1 MRKIVAVRLEND
13 TTINIIANVK
23 KPEEARNLAAKHFA
37 RLIGDKN
44 YEITNSSKIIS
55 SEDWEQ
61 SRVSTSQNGNK
72 LYKVAFYLN
81 NVTQCIDI
89 SAVSVKS
96 AYNNVKIKFGIEE
109 NLFMIIY
116 DTTQSIK
123 KKSAMEQA
131 NIIYRNGAEIGNL
144 LRITANKVKVT
155 DELNLAKPAIVILL
169 SMIKDNYTG
178 KYKITESELIS
189 TIACLI
195 YFNEPYTTTQD
206 IINGKED
213 ISDID
218 MMLFLLN
225 ILKEQIYN
233 YKRFEEQ
240 NKSKAE
246 KVSNH

>member
-13 TTINIIANVK
+13 TIINIVANVN

-37 RLIGDKN
+37 RLIRDKN
-44 YEITNSSKIIS
+44 YEITNSSKIVS

-89 SAVSVKS
+89 NAISVKS

-116 DTTQSIK
+116 DTTQCIK

-131 NIIYRNGAEIGNL
+131 SSIYKNGVDVNNL
-144 LRITANKVKVT
+144 LRVTANKVKTT
-155 DELNLAKPAIVILL
+155 DELNLAKPAIAILL

-178 KYKITESELIS
+178 RYKIAENELIS
-189 TIACLI
+189 TIACLV

-206 IINGKED
+206 IINGKEN

-233 YKRFEEQ
+233 YKKLGEQ
-240 NKSKAE
+240 NNN
-246 KVSNH
+246 KVDKINSH

>member
-13 TTINIIANVK
+13 TIINIVANVS
-23 KPEEARNLAAKHFA
+23 KPEEARSLAAKHFP

-44 YEITNSSKIIS
+44 YEITKSSKIVS

-61 SRVSTSQNGNK
+61 SRVNTSQNGNK

-96 AYNNVKIKFGIEE
+96 AYNNVKIKFGIDE

-123 KKSAMEQA
+123 KKSAMEQSLS
-131 NIIYRNGAEIGNL
+131 IYRNNVEVSNL
-144 LRITANKVKVT
+144 LKTTANKVKTT
-155 DELNLAKPAIVILL
+155 DELNLAKTAISLLL
-169 SMIKDNYTG
+169 SMIKDTYIK
-178 KYKITESELIS
+178 KYNLSENQVVS
-189 TIACLI
+189 TLACLI
-195 YFNEPYTTTQD
+195 YFNEPYETAQD
-206 IINGKED
+206 IVNGNEN

-225 ILKEQIYN
+225 TLREQIYN
-233 YKRFEEQ
+233 YKKFIE
-240 NKSKAE
+240 
-246 KVSNH
+246 SN